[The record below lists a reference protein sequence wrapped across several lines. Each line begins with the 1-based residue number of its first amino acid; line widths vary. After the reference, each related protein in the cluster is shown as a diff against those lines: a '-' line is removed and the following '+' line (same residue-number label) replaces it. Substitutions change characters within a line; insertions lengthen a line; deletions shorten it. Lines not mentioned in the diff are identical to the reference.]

1 MNPLVKVLSF
11 LFIALFLSGC
21 DSNQY
26 QIVTAQDG
34 SLYRFNKKTG
44 ELSVVMEGKK
54 VAKKRE
60 NSQPL
65 DKPSDWKEL
74 RCPGKDLKVKL
85 ETVWRENKLC
95 YRFSVMPYTSLARIF
110 EKKKQDYVYS
120 LMKPGFTV
128 ELVDNNGFMIKD
140 IKINLWSM
148 TKVPLKEGAGE
159 ELVMNAQIDC
169 TKDSYMSIG
178 GYNVKWQL
186 DTDLID
192 DEKESYIKSAP
203 IHNEKG

>member
-1 MNPLVKVLSF
+1 MKTMARALSF
-11 LFIALFLSGC
+11 LFIMLLFSGC

-34 SLYRFNKKTG
+34 SLYRFDKKTG
-44 ELSVVMEGKK
+44 ELSAVAEGKK
-54 VAKKRE
+54 PAKKIE
-60 NSQPL
+60 NIQPL
-65 DKPSDWKEL
+65 DKPSDWKESVY
-74 RCPGKDLKVKL
+74 PGKNLRVKL

-95 YRFSVMPYTSLARIF
+95 YKFSVTPYKSLERIF

-128 ELVDNNGFMIKD
+128 ELVDKNGFMVKD
-140 IKINLWSM
+140 IKITLWNM
-148 TKVPLKEGAGE
+148 ARVPAKDGSRE

-186 DTDLID
+186 DSDLID
-192 DEKESYIKSAP
+192 DEKDSYIKSP
-203 IHNEKG
+203 PGMQ